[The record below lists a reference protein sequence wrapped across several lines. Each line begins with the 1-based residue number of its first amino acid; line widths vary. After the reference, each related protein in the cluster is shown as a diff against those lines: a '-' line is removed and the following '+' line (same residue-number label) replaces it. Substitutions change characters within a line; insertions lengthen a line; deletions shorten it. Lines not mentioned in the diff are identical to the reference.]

1 MNLLIIGT
9 VVFFLIHLLPSFVSK
24 RQSLINSYGEPAY
37 KGVFSLLAAIGLGLI
52 VVGKIKADFIG
63 LWVLPG
69 WTRYLTI
76 SFLLISF
83 ILLPAAYLPNNIK
96 RFTPHPMLW
105 AVVLWSVGHLMA
117 NGDLAS
123 LILFAGFIVF
133 ALFNI
138 KSANIRGVTEQA
150 FRLPIRNDLMVIV
163 AGVLAF
169 AVVFFLHP
177 VLFGV
182 HII

>member
-1 MNLLIIGT
+1 MNLLIMGT
-9 VVFFLIHLLPSFVSK
+9 VAFFIIHLLPTFAPT

-37 KGVFSLLAAIGLGLI
+37 KGVFSLIAAISLGLI
-52 VVGKIKADFIG
+52 VVGKIQADYVE
-63 LWVLPG
+63 LWVLPE
-69 WTRYLTI
+69 WTRYITI
-76 SFLLISF
+76 FLLLISF

-105 AVVLWSVGHLMA
+105 AVILWSFGHLLM

-133 ALFNI
+133 SLFNI
-138 KSANIRGVTEQA
+138 KSANMRGAVKQT
-150 FRLPIRNDLMVIV
+150 FSLPFKKNLIVIV
-163 AGVLAF
+163 VGLLTFVS
-169 AVVFFLHP
+169 VFFLHP
-177 VLFGV
+177 LLFGV